1 MGRKLHFLVSIIDK
15 KDALIYK
22 AQRKAHLS
30 AQADMG
36 VWEGMSPVHLS
47 VCLSDFL
54 SESIFPG
61 AVLPLPGPGS

>member
-30 AQADMG
+30 GQADMG
-36 VWEGMSPVHLS
+36 VSGKGGVPPISL
-47 VCLSDFL
+47 
-54 SESIFPG
+54 
-61 AVLPLPGPGS
+61 AR